1 MMVAFAMTL
10 SVEMVIMP
18 SPVLCISHTGRASER
33 AVCSSAK
40 MKLIGE
46 GQEFWSRTN
55 LEEMY

>member
-1 MMVAFAMTL
+1 M
-10 SVEMVIMP
+10 IMP
-18 SPVLCISHTGRASER
+18 SPVLCISHTGRASELD
-33 AVCSSAK
+33 VCSSAK